1 MEAARRSNR
10 SQGAPFAPRGLS
22 DFHPSG
28 RGRLYVK
35 PNPLSSPGK
44 QQGGG
49 GGAACSAAA
58 SANIPYVHDGSG
70 RDIHTN
76 TTGAFRPI
84 GGRMPVSALQLR
96 VERGVDR
103 AHPAADRALAPTRSR
118 TDPVSRYW
126 PDGNGRDTA
135 YVDHHG
141 RVGDALRAGGGDVAF
156 RGSAPPVVDVVYM
169 QLPPGRGG
177 GNNAGQQRPAHCD
190 ERARAHQAAHRRQQ
204 SRAMAG
210 LTRSN
215 YAPVKRF
222 EHVVLQ
228 PAPGYRTARQ
238 RCQAARESMKLSYCL

>member
-1 MEAARRSNR
+1 M
-10 SQGAPFAPRGLS
+10 
-22 DFHPSG
+22 
-28 RGRLYVK
+28 
-35 PNPLSSPGK
+35 
-44 QQGGG
+44 
-49 GGAACSAAA
+49 
-58 SANIPYVHDGSG
+58 HDGSG

-103 AHPAADRALAPTRSR
+103 AHPAADRTLAPTADR
-118 TDPVSRYW
+118 TDPVPRYW
-126 PDGNGRDTA
+126 PDGNGRDAA

-141 RVGDALRAGGGDVAF
+141 RVGDALRAGSGGIAF
-156 RGSAPPVVDVVYM
+156 RGSEPPIVNVVYM
-169 QLPPGRGG
+169 QLPAGDGKAGG
-177 GNNAGQQRPAHCD
+177 RPAHCD
-190 ERARAHQAAHRRQQ
+190 ERARAHQAAHRQQQ

-238 RCQAARESMKLSYCL
+238 RRQAARESMKLSYCL